1 MALNQRVFIRRWLRT
16 AYVLPLVMPVASF
29 VLVWQT
35 LFDWNGAKKYEGG
48 LYSMPIGVSL
58 SMMQANTLVRSDDK
72 VMRIV
77 ADKAKMYYAGQKSLD
92 EVVQFI
98 QSRVITYLNE

>member
-1 MALNQRVFIRRWLRT
+1 MNKKAYNEQFGKTVEQIKTSTVTAKWGEALVEMS
-16 AYVLPLVMPVASF
+16 AEV
-29 VLVWQT
+29 
-35 LFDWNGAKKYEGG
+35 YETYRH
-48 LYSMPIGVSL
+48 LIE
-58 SMMQANTLVRSDDK
+58 QANTLVRSDDK

>member
-1 MALNQRVFIRRWLRT
+1 MNKKAYNEQFGKTVEQIKTGTVTAKWSGALVKMRRTVISLNRRIRLC
-16 AYVLPLVMPVASF
+16 
-29 VLVWQT
+29 
-35 LFDWNGAKKYEGG
+35 
-48 LYSMPIGVSL
+48 
-58 SMMQANTLVRSDDK
+58 SDDK